1 MMSFGKL
8 TLQLISRPDYGG
20 LPHVQADL
28 LPEVPEPIPPGT
40 MCSWQ
45 VRNLHITPMLVFMLC
60 VWEKTSVAQEP
71 ELMLLAE
78 SPQILPEN
86 LASPWDY
93 HLKKCWQ
100 GTTIQW
106 DWAQINPYSSFFWRQ
121 PLWYCLMKLNGM
133 NIVVINLIRFDSRWA
148 LSSLSNE
155 FFPTTNHQVCC
166 VSNRGASEGGAKE
179 EGGEDWKVIA
189 LLQR

>member
-1 MMSFGKL
+1 M
-8 TLQLISRPDYGG
+8 ISRPDYGG

-28 LPEVPEPIPPGT
+28 LSEVPEPIPPGT

-45 VRNLHITPMLVFMLC
+45 VRSLHITPMLILMLC
-60 VWEKTSVAQEP
+60 VWEKILFAQNP

-86 LASPWDY
+86 LASPWNC

-100 GTTIQW
+100 GTKILW

-121 PLWYCLMKLNGM
+121 PLWYCLMKLNG
-133 NIVVINLIRFDSRWA
+133 NDIVVINLMRFDSWWA

-155 FFPTTNHQVCC
+155 DLSHFTRYA
-166 VSNRGASEGGAKE
+166 VSRTE
-179 EGGEDWKVIA
+179 ER
-189 LLQR
+189 QREELRKREEKIERWLHYYKDKNTGQR

>member
-1 MMSFGKL
+1 MIFFGKL
-8 TLQLISRPDYGG
+8 TLQMISRPDYGG

-60 VWEKTSVAQEP
+60 VWEKTSFAWDP

-86 LASPWDY
+86 LASPWNC

-100 GTTIQW
+100 GTKILW
-106 DWAQINPYSSFFWRQ
+106 DQAQIKPYYSFYDI
-121 PLWYCLMKLNGM
+121 LWWNWM
-133 NIVVINLIRFDSRWA
+133 RFDSRWA
-148 LSSLSNE
+148 VSSLSNE
-155 FFPTTNHQVCC
+155 FCPTTRYA
-166 VSNRGASEGGAKE
+166 VSRTE
-179 EGGEDWKVIA
+179 ERQREELRKREEKIERWLHYYKKNTGRDKV
-189 LLQR
+189 RR